1 MAMTPEQEASYA
13 LSWGLDRDDLKPAV
27 QEIYDR
33 LKAEREARGPAAPQ
47 VRASLELE
55 GRTPPEVREKILRL
69 IKKAQPKYA
78 KAFTSDRLAMVSI
91 IGTESWAEYGQVV
104 LQMAILD
111 TLLSIEELLRGNIEE
126 AGES

>member
-13 LSWGLDRDDLKPAV
+13 LDWNLSRDDLKPAV

-33 LKAEREARGPAAPQ
+33 MKAEREARGPAAPRW
-47 VRASLELE
+47 VPPEPE

-69 IKKAQPKYA
+69 IKARNPKYA
-78 KAFTSDRLAMVSI
+78 KAFTADRLAMVSI

-111 TLLSIEELLRGNIEE
+111 TLLSIEELLRGNTEE
-126 AGES
+126 GGKS